1 MNDPWFSFVLGALA
15 TWRVTHLLV
24 HEDGPWDA
32 VLRLRGALGNGFW
45 GHLLDCF
52 YCLSIWIAAP
62 FAFAVAHDP
71 AAWGLAW
78 IGLSGAACLL
88 QRLTPDPSAVI
99 QPLNIEGDHH
109 ELLRTTTGG
118 DDADHF
124 SADAGRAGTDTHPPG
139 DPAR

>member
-1 MNDPWFSFVLGALA
+1 MNDPWFSFVLGVLA
-15 TWRVTHLLV
+15 TWRVTHLLA

-32 VLRLRGALGNGFW
+32 VLRLREALGNGFW

-62 FAFAVAHDP
+62 FAFAVARDP
-71 AAWGLAW
+71 TGWGLAW

-88 QRLTPDPSAVI
+88 ERLTPGPSAVI
-99 QPLNIEGDHH
+99 QPFDTEGDHH
-109 ELLRTTTGG
+109 ELLRTTAGG
-118 DDADHF
+118 DDAGHF
-124 SADAGRAGTDTHPPG
+124 TVDAGRTGTDPQPG